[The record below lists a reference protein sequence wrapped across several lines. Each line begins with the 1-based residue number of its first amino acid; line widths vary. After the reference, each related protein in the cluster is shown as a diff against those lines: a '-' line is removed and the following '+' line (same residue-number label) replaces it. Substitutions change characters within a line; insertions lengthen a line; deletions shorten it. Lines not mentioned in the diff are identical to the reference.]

1 MGRRS
6 KMNKYIGKVVE
17 VYIPDEY
24 KNGELLDIMD
34 RNLLVFKV
42 MTDNGI
48 RDIVVKSNYDNA
60 KITKGKLVE
69 VTVNGDDISIMLY
82 EEGV

>member
-1 MGRRS
+1 
-6 KMNKYIGKVVE
+6 MNKYIGKVIE

-34 RNLLVFKV
+34 RTLLGFKV

-69 VTVNGDDISIMLY
+69 VTVNGDDTSIMLY

>member
-1 MGRRS
+1 
-6 KMNKYIGKVVE
+6 MNKYIGKVIE

-34 RNLLVFKV
+34 RTLLGFKV

-48 RDIVVKSNYDNA
+48 RVIVVKSNYDNA
-60 KITKGKLVE
+60 KITKWKLVE
-69 VTVNGDDISIMLY
+69 VTVNGDDISIVLY

>member
-1 MGRRS
+1 
-6 KMNKYIGKVVE
+6 MNKYIGKVIE

-34 RNLLVFKV
+34 RTLLGFKV

-69 VTVNGDDISIMLY
+69 VTVNGDDTSIVLY

>member
-1 MGRRS
+1 
-6 KMNKYIGKVVE
+6 MNKYIGKVIE

-34 RNLLVFKV
+34 RTLLGFKV
-42 MTDNGI
+42 MMDNGI

-69 VTVNGDDISIMLY
+69 VTVNGDDISIVLY

>member
-1 MGRRS
+1 
-6 KMNKYIGKVVE
+6 MNKYIGKVIE

-34 RNLLVFKV
+34 RNLLGFKV

-69 VTVNGDDISIMLY
+69 VTVNGDDISIILY

>member
-1 MGRRS
+1 
-6 KMNKYIGKVVE
+6 MNKYIGKVIE

-34 RNLLVFKV
+34 RNLLGFKV
-42 MTDNGI
+42 IMDSGI

-82 EEGV
+82 EEVV

>member
-1 MGRRS
+1 
-6 KMNKYIGKVVE
+6 MNKYIGKVIE
-17 VYIPDEY
+17 IYIPDEY

-34 RNLLVFKV
+34 RNLLGFKV

>member
-1 MGRRS
+1 
-6 KMNKYIGKVVE
+6 MNKYIGKVIE

-34 RNLLVFKV
+34 RNLLGFKV
-42 MTDNGI
+42 IMDSGI

>member
-1 MGRRS
+1 
-6 KMNKYIGKVVE
+6 MNKYIGKVIE
-17 VYIPDEY
+17 IYIPDEY

-34 RNLLVFKV
+34 RTLLGFKV

>member
-1 MGRRS
+1 
-6 KMNKYIGKVVE
+6 MNKYIGKVIE

-34 RNLLVFKV
+34 RTLLGFKV
-42 MTDNGI
+42 MMDSGI

>member
-1 MGRRS
+1 
-6 KMNKYIGKVVE
+6 MNKYIGKVIE

-34 RNLLVFKV
+34 RSLLGFKV

>member
-1 MGRRS
+1 
-6 KMNKYIGKVVE
+6 MNKYIGKVIE

-34 RNLLVFKV
+34 RTLLGFKV

-48 RDIVVKSNYDNA
+48 RNIVVKSNYDNA

>member
-1 MGRRS
+1 
-6 KMNKYIGKVVE
+6 MNKYIGKVIE
-17 VYIPDEY
+17 IYIPDEY

-34 RNLLVFKV
+34 RTLLGFKV

-48 RDIVVKSNYDNA
+48 RDIVVKSNYDNT

>member
-1 MGRRS
+1 
-6 KMNKYIGKVVE
+6 MNKYIGKVIE

-34 RNLLVFKV
+34 RNLLGFKM

>member
-1 MGRRS
+1 
-6 KMNKYIGKVVE
+6 MNKYIGKVIE

-34 RNLLVFKV
+34 RNLLGFKV
-42 MTDNGI
+42 IMDSGI
-48 RDIVVKSNYDNA
+48 CDIVVKSNYDNA

>member
-1 MGRRS
+1 
-6 KMNKYIGKVVE
+6 MNKYIGKVIE

-34 RNLLVFKV
+34 RTLLGFKV

-48 RDIVVKSNYDNA
+48 RNIVVKSNYDNA

-82 EEGV
+82 EDGV

>member
-1 MGRRS
+1 
-6 KMNKYIGKVVE
+6 MNKYIGKVIE

-34 RNLLVFKV
+34 RTLLGFKV

-69 VTVNGDDISIMLY
+69 VTVNGDDISIVLY

>member
-1 MGRRS
+1 
-6 KMNKYIGKVVE
+6 MNKYIGKVIE

-34 RNLLVFKV
+34 RTLLGFKV
-42 MTDNGI
+42 MTDNEI

-69 VTVNGDDISIMLY
+69 VTVNGS
-82 EEGV
+82 V

>member
-1 MGRRS
+1 
-6 KMNKYIGKVVE
+6 MNKYIGKVIE
-17 VYIPDEY
+17 IYIPDEY

-34 RNLLVFKV
+34 RTLLGFKV
-42 MTDNGI
+42 IMDNEI

>member
-1 MGRRS
+1 
-6 KMNKYIGKVVE
+6 MNKYIGKVIE
-17 VYIPDEY
+17 IYIPDEY

-34 RNLLVFKV
+34 RTLLGFKV

-60 KITKGKLVE
+60 KITKWKLVE

>member
-1 MGRRS
+1 
-6 KMNKYIGKVVE
+6 MNKYIGKVVE

-34 RNLLVFKV
+34 RNLLGFKV
-42 MTDNGI
+42 IMDSGI

-69 VTVNGDDISIMLY
+69 VTVNGDDISIVLY

>member
-1 MGRRS
+1 
-6 KMNKYIGKVVE
+6 MNKYIGKVIE

-34 RNLLVFKV
+34 RTLLGFKV

-69 VTVNGDDISIMLY
+69 VTVNGDDISIILY

>member
-1 MGRRS
+1 
-6 KMNKYIGKVVE
+6 MNKYIGKVIE

-34 RNLLVFKV
+34 RNLLGFKV
-42 MTDNGI
+42 MMDNGI

-69 VTVNGDDISIMLY
+69 VTVNGDDISIVLY

>member
-1 MGRRS
+1 
-6 KMNKYIGKVVE
+6 MNKYIGKVIE

-34 RNLLVFKV
+34 RTLLGFKV

-60 KITKGKLVE
+60 KITKGKLVQ

>member
-1 MGRRS
+1 
-6 KMNKYIGKVVE
+6 MNKYIGKVIE

-34 RNLLVFKV
+34 RPLLGFKV

>member
-1 MGRRS
+1 
-6 KMNKYIGKVVE
+6 MNKYIGKVIE

-34 RNLLVFKV
+34 RTLLGFKV

-48 RDIVVKSNYDNA
+48 RDIVVKSNYGNA

>member
-1 MGRRS
+1 
-6 KMNKYIGKVVE
+6 MNKYIGKVVE

-34 RNLLVFKV
+34 RNLLGFKV

-69 VTVNGDDISIMLY
+69 VTVNGDDTSIVLY

>member
-1 MGRRS
+1 
-6 KMNKYIGKVVE
+6 MNKYIGKVIE

-34 RNLLVFKV
+34 RTLLGFKV

>member
-1 MGRRS
+1 
-6 KMNKYIGKVVE
+6 MNKYIGKVVE

-34 RNLLVFKV
+34 RNLLGFKV
-42 MTDNGI
+42 IMDSGI

>member
-1 MGRRS
+1 
-6 KMNKYIGKVVE
+6 MNKYIGKVVE

>member
-1 MGRRS
+1 
-6 KMNKYIGKVVE
+6 MNKYIGKVIE

-34 RNLLVFKV
+34 RTLLGFKV

-60 KITKGKLVE
+60 KITKGKLVQ
-69 VTVNGDDISIMLY
+69 VTVNGDDISIVLY

>member
-1 MGRRS
+1 
-6 KMNKYIGKVVE
+6 MNKYIGKVIE

-34 RNLLVFKV
+34 RNLLGFKV
-42 MTDNGI
+42 IMDNEI

>member
-1 MGRRS
+1 
-6 KMNKYIGKVVE
+6 MNKYIGKVIE

-34 RNLLVFKV
+34 RNLLGFKV

>member
-1 MGRRS
+1 
-6 KMNKYIGKVVE
+6 MNKYIGKVIE
-17 VYIPDEY
+17 IYIPDEY

-34 RNLLVFKV
+34 RTLLGFKV
-42 MTDNGI
+42 MMDSGI

>member
-1 MGRRS
+1 
-6 KMNKYIGKVVE
+6 MNKYIGKVIE

-34 RNLLVFKV
+34 RSLLGFKV

-69 VTVNGDDISIMLY
+69 VTVNGDDTSIVLY

>member
-1 MGRRS
+1 
-6 KMNKYIGKVVE
+6 MNKYIGKVIE

-34 RNLLVFKV
+34 RTLLGFKV
-42 MTDNGI
+42 MTDSGI

-69 VTVNGDDISIMLY
+69 VTVNGDDINIMLY

>member
-1 MGRRS
+1 
-6 KMNKYIGKVVE
+6 MNKYIGKVIE
-17 VYIPDEY
+17 IYIPDEY

-34 RNLLVFKV
+34 RNLLGFKV
-42 MTDNGI
+42 IMDSGI

>member
-1 MGRRS
+1 
-6 KMNKYIGKVVE
+6 MNKYIGKVIE

-34 RNLLVFKV
+34 RTLLGFKV
-42 MTDNGI
+42 IMDSGI

>member
-1 MGRRS
+1 
-6 KMNKYIGKVVE
+6 MNKYIGKVIE

-34 RNLLVFKV
+34 RTLLGFKV
-42 MTDNGI
+42 MTDNEI

>member
-1 MGRRS
+1 
-6 KMNKYIGKVVE
+6 MNKYIGKVIE

-34 RNLLVFKV
+34 RNLLGFKV
-42 MTDNGI
+42 IMDSGI

-82 EEGV
+82 EESV